1 VGGKS
6 EVVLLMIFHPSFV
19 PREKSDF
26 WKAKE
31 ICSQGLPDD
40 APPSLFHACQ
50 KLKRLQID

>member
-1 VGGKS
+1 
-6 EVVLLMIFHPSFV
+6 MIFHPSFV